1 MTISYKY
8 NVGDPVYLKW
18 HATQGELLC
27 SSVKRIVIDGVKNP
41 EVYYELSNGNTYS
54 EKEIMN
60 RYDALGLVIQYYREK
75 LEKYVRLQKEIWDDR
90 ESDSGWERDRIPD

>member
-8 NVGDPVYLKW
+8 NVGDAVYLKW
-18 HATQGELLC
+18 HATQGEPIC

-75 LEKYVRLQKEIWDDR
+75 LDKYVRLQQEIWNETDGG
-90 ESDSGWERDRIPD
+90 EA

>member
-8 NVGDPVYLKW
+8 NVGDAVYLKW

-75 LEKYVRLQKEIWDDR
+75 LDKYVRLQQEIWN
-90 ESDSGWERDRIPD
+90 ETGGGEA

>member
-18 HATQGELLC
+18 HATQGELICC
-27 SSVKRIVIDGVKNP
+27 SVNRIVIDGVQNP

-54 EKEIMN
+54 EKEIVN
-60 RYDALGLVIQYYREK
+60 RHDALGLVIQYYREK
-75 LEKYVRLQKEIWDDR
+75 LDKYVRMQQDIWNETDGG
-90 ESDSGWERDRIPD
+90 EA

>member
-18 HATQGELLC
+18 HATQGDLMC

-75 LEKYVRLQKEIWDDR
+75 LDKYVRLQQEIWN
-90 ESDSGWERDRIPD
+90 ETGGGEA

>member
-18 HATQGELLC
+18 HATQGDLMC

-75 LEKYVRLQKEIWDDR
+75 LEKYVRMQQDIWNETDGG
-90 ESDSGWERDRIPD
+90 EA

>member
-75 LEKYVRLQKEIWDDR
+75 LEKYVRMQQDIWNETDGG
-90 ESDSGWERDRIPD
+90 EA

>member
-8 NVGDPVYLKW
+8 RAGDQVYLKW
-18 HATQGELLC
+18 HATQGDLMC

-75 LEKYVRLQKEIWDDR
+75 LEKYVRMQQDIWNETDGG
-90 ESDSGWERDRIPD
+90 EA